1 MKKLGLLFDSTACIG
16 CEACVAACKEAN
28 HLPGEPDPRLT
39 AYTWTVLEKHGE
51 TFMRRLCMHCASPT
65 CVSVCP
71 VGAFTKTPAGPVTYD
86 GSKCI
91 GCRYCIMA
99 CPFDVPK
106 YQWDRT
112 APLVQKC
119 IMCAPRVA
127 AGKPTACAE
136 ACPAGATIFGER
148 DELLK
153 EARGRLKAEPAKYV
167 PRVYG
172 ETEVGGTDVLML
184 SGKPFEQLGIKAVDR
199 REALPLLTWRVLSR
213 IPDFAVVWGT
223 LLFGI
228 FWITNRRAYV
238 QEQIAREADAAKH
251 PEE

>member
-1 MKKLGLLFDSTACIG
+1 MNKIGMLFDSTACIG
-16 CEACVAACKEAN
+16 CEACVGACKEAN
-28 HLPGEPDPRLT
+28 KLPAAVDPRLT
-39 AYTWTVLEKHGE
+39 AYTWTVLEKRGE
-51 TFMRRLCMHCASPT
+51 AFARRLCMHCESPT

-71 VGAFTKTPAGPVTYD
+71 VGAFRKDPAGPVVYD

-106 YQWDRT
+106 YQWDR
-112 APLVQKC
+112 AIPLVQKC
-119 IMCAPRVA
+119 TMCAERVG

-136 ACPAGATIFGER
+136 ACPAGATLFGSR
-148 DELLK
+148 DQLLQ
-153 EARGRLKAEPAKYV
+153 EARGRLEAEPGKYV
-167 PRVYG
+167 PKIFG
-172 ETEVGGTDVLML
+172 LEEVGGTSVLML
-184 SGKPFEQLGIKAVDR
+184 SGVPFAQLGIRAVER
-199 REALPLLTWRVLSR
+199 REALPLLTWKVLSR

-238 QEQIAREADAAKH
+238 QEQIAREAAAQPTK
-251 PEE
+251 EA